1 MFSLLTIGSIVKH
14 KTNSLHLS
22 EFKSEKKHKISQFI
36 SPYSLFAFSFD
47 IIMAT
52 YRSPILGRYTSHNRN
67 SVDYIGDNFSYKISK
82 LKEQHADSSLSFHP
96 ILTALPSGSSKH
108 NINKSSS
115 KAVRSKECS
124 NGEYEPGTKTL
135 ETHDNANT
143 NSNNFPS
150 KIIPR
155 ILASQRDSPTNYL
168 ARSCSYVSNNVEA
181 STNVITNTLN
191 ETVNEIQSNL
201 AYVTDAA
208 FSMVVDSIGD
218 SVDSIGDSSNCILE
232 YFEKVLFDDEDF
244 LENACSKPI
253 TITFDDSTQNNAD
266 IRSEMQKLIINYIQ
280 RNSKTPTIS
289 SLHPEVVADDMFDF
303 SSDEIYDVEDDMIH
317 IERMTS
323 FDTQETSSTIG
334 SYSTTDNT
342 NQTFSTGIASDMTDE
357 AISSWVE
364 NSPSQRLEFD
374 DDGYK
379 ISRDVLKAHQSRR
392 AVIQTLQLA
401 SSNEENDRD
410 VLKPNLKRVTKKFD
424 KKLNKMMNNNDRRI
438 KVVTFQYP
446 PVSSMRTC
454 PKIAEDEKQNLFFTE
469 EELHDYAQDRR
480 NVVSDDVEI
489 VDSNYESTIC
499 TTISGD
505 VSRNKY
511 DRNQNSR
518 LMPDSCTGR
527 KGCHWS
533 IAKLINPALQ
543 KSAQSNIFPGEK
555 NLSQRQHQKT
565 PRFNIFSSKKR
576 ISGKNMDY
584 SYSNTKKS
592 FHIEDYN
599 ITDIDDISSNGAGKF
614 ACVAHSNGN
623 ILTRNSTNGELHIEG
638 SPLSKNSIEYFQMD
652 G

>member
-82 LKEQHADSSLSFHP
+82 LKEQHADSSLSSHP
-96 ILTALPSGSSKH
+96 ISTASPSGSSKH

-115 KAVRSKECS
+115 KAVRSKEYS
-124 NGEYEPGTKTL
+124 NGEYESGTKKL
-135 ETHDNANT
+135 QTHDNANT

-253 TITFDDSTQNNAD
+253 TITFDDSRQNNAD

-303 SSDEIYDVEDDMIH
+303 SSDEIYDVEDDMIR

-392 AVIQTLQLA
+392 AVIQALQLV

-533 IAKLINPALQ
+533 IAKLINPTLQ

-584 SYSNTKKS
+584 SYSNTKET

-623 ILTRNSTNGELHIEG
+623 ILTINSTNGELHLEG